1 MRKESKNARIDLN
14 LLQLHSPS
22 KDSYNRK
29 RSTQLTRQNNFIC
42 NHDRSHFEFSSLS
55 KYLEEEEEE
64 EEEKNG
70 TEATSFCISFSLS
83 LSLFVSRL
91 THRASISPSRPA
103 KTLVV
108 TVIRVNYS
116 SERERWR
123 ETERKNHARAAHEE
137 NSYLSREKKKRER
150 ERERNARARAHRRA
164 LCPLS
169 PRTSRRVLEHAF
181 GLSQFRI
188 SNENSSSNSN
198 NNNEM
203 TTMTRKTSFS
213 ADIFCEE
220 GSSFAGKQLM
230 NILNK

>member
-1 MRKESKNARIDLN
+1 M
-14 LLQLHSPS
+14 
-22 KDSYNRK
+22 
-29 RSTQLTRQNNFIC
+29 
-42 NHDRSHFEFSSLS
+42 S
-55 KYLEEEEEE
+55 KYLEEEEEEE

-108 TVIRVNYS
+108 TVIRVNYP

-150 ERERNARARAHRRA
+150 ERERNARARASARTLPSLPTHLATRSRA
-164 LCPLS
+164 
-169 PRTSRRVLEHAF
+169 RVRSLP
-181 GLSQFRI
+181 I
-188 SNENSSSNSN
+188 SNLER
-198 NNNEM
+198 EQQQQQQQQQ
-203 TTMTRKTSFS
+203 R
-213 ADIFCEE
+213 DDDDDEE
-220 GSSFAGKQLM
+220 DKLLRRYFL
-230 NILNK
+230 